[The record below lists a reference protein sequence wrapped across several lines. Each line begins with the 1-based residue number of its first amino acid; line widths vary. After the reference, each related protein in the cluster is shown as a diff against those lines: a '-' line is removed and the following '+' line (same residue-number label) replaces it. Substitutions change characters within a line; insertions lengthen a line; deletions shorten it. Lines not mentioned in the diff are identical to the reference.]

1 MSGRP
6 EPLGIREARALA
18 LAAGAGFPP
27 RFPSGPEGVARAVE
41 ALGYVQIDTV
51 SVVRR
56 AHEHILWSRVPD
68 PGFSA
73 VPALE
78 GVGEG
83 ERRLVEYWAH
93 AAAYLPVEEW
103 RYCLP
108 RMERI
113 RAEGHEWFHADPKA
127 VTRVRDRVA
136 AEGPLSAKDFREPMS
151 GPRGWWDWKPAK
163 VALEYLFH
171 SGEFACATRKGFQK
185 VYDLAERQIPAE
197 YAGPAPTEAE
207 LSERHVERA
216 ARSLGIFT
224 KAQAVYQRKDGLAG
238 MDAALAASV
247 EEGSL
252 IPAAVEGSGPGWY
265 VRRDLLERPVPD
277 PGAAGA
283 DGSAGLSISAVQ
295 ARPRAFVLSPF
306 DPFLIDRRRTARL
319 WDFDFTI
326 ECYVTEA
333 KRAFGYFALPVLY
346 VPEDPG
352 EARFAGLLDA
362 KADRRSG
369 TLILRRLR
377 LACGGSV
384 SPAGGQPPAAP
395 ARIQPTALAR
405 AAAAELARFAAFQG
419 AETLEL
425 GLLETD
431 HPRLEKAFRRE
442 LASAAF
448 ILPPG

>member
-1 MSGRP
+1 M
-6 EPLGIREARALA
+6 A

-27 RFPSGPEGVARAVE
+27 AFPAGTEGVARAVE
-41 ALGYVQIDTV
+41 ALGFVQIDTI

-78 GVGEG
+78 GVGGG

-113 RAEGHEWFHADPKA
+113 RAEGHEWFRAEPE
-127 VTRVRDRVA
+127 VVSRVRDRVA
-136 AEGPLSAKDFREPMS
+136 AEGPLSAKDFQESLS

-171 SGEFACATRKGFQK
+171 SGELACATRRGFQK
-185 VYDLAERQIPAE
+185 VYDLAERQIPAAH
-197 YAGPAPTEAE
+197 AGPAPTEAE
-207 LSERHVERA
+207 LSARHVERA

-224 KAQAVYQRKDGLAG
+224 KAQAAYQRKDGLAG
-238 MDAALAASV
+238 MDAALDAAV
-247 EEGSL
+247 EAGTL
-252 IPAAVEGSGPGWY
+252 VPAAVEGLGPGWY
-265 VRRDLLERPVPD
+265 ARRDLLGQTATD
-277 PGAAGA
+277 PGVDGA
-283 DGSAGLSISAVQ
+283 DGGAGHSSPAVP

-319 WDFDFTI
+319 WDFDYTL
-326 ECYVTEA
+326 ECYVPAA
-333 KRAFGYFALPVLY
+333 KRAFGYFTLPILY
-346 VPEDPG
+346 APGDGG

-362 KADRRSG
+362 KADRRRR
-369 TLILRRLR
+369 TLVLRRLR
-377 LACGGSV
+377 LARGGSV
-384 SPAGGQPPAAP
+384 APSGSADAALNPVKPAD
-395 ARIQPTALAR
+395 LAR
-405 AAAAELARFAAFQG
+405 SVAAELARFAAFQG
-419 AETLEL
+419 AEVLEL
-425 GLLETD
+425 EVLETD
-431 HPRLEKAFRRE
+431 DPRLEKAFRRE
-442 LASAAF
+442 FARVSEALH
-448 ILPPG
+448 